1 MESDSKILYKE
12 ESYKIIGACMKVHR
26 GLGPGFLESVY
37 EEALEQ
43 EFKNAEIP
51 FERQVKL
58 NIFYKEQKLKKY
70 YIADFV
76 CYDKIVLEV
85 KSVKHIPVAFLSQL
99 NNYLAATRKELGVLV
114 NFGTTSLTYKRI
126 INTTHSR

>member
-1 MESDSKILYKE
+1 MEEKILYKK

-43 EFKNAEIP
+43 EFKSAEIP

-58 NIFYKEQKLKKY
+58 NIFYEEKKLKKY
-70 YIADFV
+70 FIADFV
-76 CYDKIVLEV
+76 CYNKIVLEI
-85 KSVKHIPVAFLSQL
+85 KSVKYVPVAFYSQL
-99 NNYLAATRKELGVLV
+99 NNYLAATRKELGILV

>member
-1 MESDSKILYKE
+1 MEEKILFKE
-12 ESYKIIGACMKVHR
+12 ESYRIIGACMKVHR
-26 GLGPGFLESVY
+26 GLGLGFLESVY

-43 EFKNAEIP
+43 EFKNVEIP

-58 NIFYKEQKLKKY
+58 NIFYEEQKLKKY
-70 YIADFV
+70 FIADFV
-76 CYDKIVLEV
+76 CYNKIVVEI
-85 KSVKHIPVAFLSQL
+85 KSVKHVPGAFYSQL
-99 NNYLAATRKELGVLV
+99 NNYLAATRKELGILV

>member
-1 MESDSKILYKE
+1 MEEKILYKE

-43 EFKNAEIP
+43 EFKVAGIP
-51 FERQVKL
+51 FERQIKL
-58 NIFYKEQKLKKY
+58 NVFYEEKKLKKY
-70 YIADFV
+70 FIADFV
-76 CYDKIVLEV
+76 CFDKIVLEI
-85 KSVKHIPVAFLSQL
+85 KAVKHVPVAFLSQL
-99 NNYLAATRKELGVLV
+99 NNYLAATRKELGILV
-114 NFGTTSLTYKRI
+114 NFGTTSLSYQRI

>member
-1 MESDSKILYKE
+1 MEEKILYKE
-12 ESYKIIGACMKVHR
+12 ESYKIIGVCMKVHR

-43 EFKNAEIP
+43 EFKSAEIP

-58 NIFYKEQKLKKY
+58 NIFYEEKKLKKY
-70 YIADFV
+70 FIADFV
-76 CYDKIVLEV
+76 CYNKIVVEI
-85 KSVKHIPVAFLSQL
+85 KSVKHVPVAFYSQL
-99 NNYLAATRKELGVLV
+99 NNYLAATRKELGILV

>member
-1 MESDSKILYKE
+1 MEDKILFKE
-12 ESYKIIGACMKVHR
+12 ESYIIIGACMKVHR

-43 EFKNAEIP
+43 EFKVAGIP

-58 NIFYKEQKLKKY
+58 NIFYEDRKLKKY
-70 YIADFV
+70 FIADFV
-76 CYDKIVLEV
+76 CFDKIILEI
-85 KSVKHIPVAFLSQL
+85 KSVKYVPVAFLSQL

>member
-1 MESDSKILYKE
+1 MEEKILYKK

-37 EEALEQ
+37 EA
-43 EFKNAEIP
+43 
-51 FERQVKL
+51 VK
-58 NIFYKEQKLKKY
+58 Y
-70 YIADFV
+70 V
-76 CYDKIVLEV
+76 
-85 KSVKHIPVAFLSQL
+85 PVAFYSQL
-99 NNYLAATRKELGVLV
+99 NNYLAATRKELGILV

>member
-1 MESDSKILYKE
+1 MEEKILFKE

-43 EFKNAEIP
+43 EFISAGIP

-58 NIFYKEQKLKKY
+58 NIFYAEKRLKKY

-76 CYDKIVLEV
+76 CYNKIVLEI
-85 KSVKHIPVAFLSQL
+85 KSVKHVPVAFLSQL